1 MSDQPTVTEY
11 PQIRPMFA
19 DALKAMAEGETEA
32 EKQIVYVLNEA
43 RAALPCPSFVAR
55 SATGER
61 TLYVVLNGK
70 AIYLVSAIAVLPA
83 GCFEVSPFQTLA
95 TGTLATGTLALA
107 DAVIQAL
114 RESHAVI
121 AQAAMEAGPKVMPA
135 EQWPALSDDFMV
147 QADAAQ
153 RRIRGFAGVSP
164 SPSAPENDPKTLR
177 AAMSR
182 AFEEIRGMR
191 KEFRNPDSDYG
202 AGAKEACD
210 RIAAALVIAE

>member
-1 MSDQPTVTEY
+1 
-11 PQIRPMFA
+11 MFA

-43 RAALPCPSFVAR
+43 RAALPCPSFAAMGHDR
-55 SATGER
+55 SR
-61 TLYVVLNGK
+61 SLYVFVGGK
-70 AIYLVSAIAVLPA
+70 PTWLVHVEIVT
-83 GCFEVSPFQTLA
+83 GGFEVTPSPTVA
-95 TGTLATGTLALA
+95 SGTLALA
-107 DAVIQAL
+107 DAVIQSL

-121 AQAAMEAGPKVMPA
+121 MQAAAEAGQMAPLV
-135 EQWPALSDDFMV
+135 SRV
-147 QADAAQ
+147 GGISVADALA
-153 RRIRGFAGVSP
+153 GFERLRNVASG
-164 SPSAPENDPKTLR
+164 PSATENDPKALR

-191 KEFRNPDSDYG
+191 KEFGNPDSDYG

>member
-1 MSDQPTVTEY
+1 MSAAPAEY
-11 PQIRPMFA
+11 PQIRTMFSG
-19 DALKAMAEGETEA
+19 ALKAMAEGETEA

-43 RAALPCPSFVAR
+43 RAALPCPSFVAK
-55 SATGER
+55 SATGDR
-61 TLYVVLNGK
+61 ILYAVLGGK
-70 AIYLVSAIAVLPA
+70 AIGLVSVISVAPA
-83 GCFEVSPFQTLA
+83 GCFEVAPFQT
-95 TGTLATGTLALA
+95 TVTGTLALA

-121 AQAAMEAGPKVMPA
+121 AQAAMEAGPKVRTEYNDGLVTRA
-135 EQWPALSDDFMV
+135 EAV
-147 QADAAQ
+147 QMFSA
-153 RRIRGFAGVSP
+153 GFAGVSP
-164 SPSAPENDPKTLR
+164 GPPAPESDPKVLR

-191 KEFRNPDSDYG
+191 KEFGNPDSDYG

>member
-1 MSDQPTVTEY
+1 
-11 PQIRPMFA
+11 MFA
-19 DALKAMAEGETEA
+19 DALRAMAEGETEA

-43 RAALPCPSFVAR
+43 RAALPCPSFVA
-55 SATGER
+55 GR
-61 TLYVVLNGK
+61 TLYVLRGGEAVG
-70 AIYLVSAIAVLPA
+70 IVSVATASA
-83 GCFEVSPFQTLA
+83 CFEVTSMIGNGWEMA
-95 TGTLATGTLALA
+95 EGTLALA
-107 DAVIQAL
+107 HAVARAL
-114 RESHAVI
+114 KSACVVI
-121 AQAAMEAGPKVMPA
+121 AQAAMEAGPKVRT
-135 EQWPALSDDFMV
+135 EYNDGLV
-147 QADAAQ
+147 TRADAVQMFSA
-153 RRIRGFAGVSP
+153 GFAGVSP